1 MATKSGKSKFKDW
14 NLVRLGESATF
25 LRKLSLSRDQMSP
38 GGEVSYLH
46 YGDIHVGP
54 RYRLNAKTEA
64 MPTIKSTDQGNATLL
79 SVGDLVFVDASED
92 TAGIGKSV
100 EITDV
105 PEGGL
110 VAGLHTIAVRFDKSI
125 LADGFK
131 AYLQE
136 IPAFRS
142 HLLRLAAGTKVLA
155 STKSQIATA
164 ELLLPS
170 IEEQEVIAS
179 VLSSTDSLI
188 DSLDSLIAKKRDIKQ
203 GAMQQLLTGKTR
215 LPGFSGEWQPTSLSN
230 LGTCIRGVTY
240 NPERDLRE
248 TDTTETSRLL
258 RSNNVFGG
266 RINTDSIQFV
276 STSRVAPPQ
285 VLRDG
290 DIVICMANGSR
301 ALVGKS
307 AIFYAPSSIHQ
318 HTFGAFMG
326 AFRCDDIQ
334 DSLYVSYLFQSKN
347 YRNFL
352 EVALS
357 GSSINNLN
365 PGQILEMVFTIPN
378 VKERRAIAELLSD
391 MDAEIDALVARRE
404 KTALIKTGMMQELL
418 TGRTR
423 LL

>member
-1 MATKSGKSKFKDW
+1 MATKSGEVKFKDW
-14 NLVRLGESATF
+14 NLVCLGESATF
-25 LRKLSLSRDQMSP
+25 LRKLSLSRDQMTP

-64 MPTIKSTDQGNATLL
+64 MPTIKSSDQGNATLL
-79 SVGDLVFVDASED
+79 RVGDLVFVDASED
-92 TAGIGKSV
+92 KVGIGKSV

-155 STKSQIATA
+155 STKSHIATA

-170 IEEQEVIAS
+170 IEEQEVIAG
-179 VLSSTDSLI
+179 VLSTTDSLI
-188 DSLDSLIAKKRDIKQ
+188 DSLDSLIAKKQNIKQ

-215 LPGFSGEWQPTSLSN
+215 LPGFSGEWINRKLGDLASLYQSPTVAADKFSES
-230 LGTCIRGVTY
+230 GY
-240 NPERDLRE
+240 P
-248 TDTTETSRLL
+248 
-258 RSNNVFGG
+258 VFG
-266 RINTDSIQFV
+266 
-276 STSRVAPPQ
+276 
-285 VLRDG
+285 
-290 DIVICMANGSR
+290 ANGLTGYFTSFNHESWQTLIACR
-301 ALVGKS
+301 GSCGQVNRSAPFSWINGNAMVVNVDGRRDIDKEFFYHLMKS
-307 AIFYAPSSIHQ
+307 
-318 HTFGAFMG
+318 
-326 AFRCDDIQ
+326 Q
-334 DSLYVSYLFQSKN
+334 DF
-347 YRNFL
+347 
-352 EVALS
+352 S
-357 GSSINNLN
+357 GSITGSGI
-365 PGQILEMVFTIPN
+365 PQIVRGTLSPHQVYFSPDVREQ
-378 VKERRAIAELLSD
+378 RAISKVLSD
-391 MDAEIDALVARRE
+391 MDAETDALVACRD